1 MLISMT
7 FVLDRGLVAER
18 DGNGLR
24 RMQPDRAYWNNI
36 GPFGGWTAA
45 VLMKAMLEDA
55 QALAAEMQ
63 PVSQT
68 VDYMAMSIKLR
79 KSWQLSME
87 EQTHFAGFEFLS
99 AGMVEEELKA
109 TLARDTGAGSFRQ
122 TGGSFRA
129 RATA

>member
-1 MLISMT
+1 MIDWGMLLDKRHPVPFNPRETNLQATSKT
-7 FVLDRGLVAER
+7 PQRVLTEESNHID
-18 DGNGLR
+18 
-24 RMQPDRAYWNNI
+24 Y
-36 GPFGGWTAA
+36 F
-45 VLMKAMLEDA
+45 
-55 QALAAEMQ
+55 
-63 PVSQT
+63 SQT

-109 TLARDTGAGSFRQ
+109 TLARDTGASSFRQ